1 MRLEARKYLFDI
13 QRAAESIATF
23 CQGRTF
29 EQYLRD
35 ELLQAA
41 VERKFGIIGEALGR
55 LHAEDAETARR
66 IPEHRRIVAF
76 RNIIVHGYA
85 NVDPRIV
92 WGVVEAD
99 LAALRAAVSALLAE
113 AGRS

>member
-13 QRAAESIATF
+13 QRAADSIAGF
-23 CQGRTF
+23 CKGKDF
-29 EQYLRD
+29 EQYRRD

-41 VERKFGIIGEALGR
+41 VERKFGIIGEALAR
-55 LHAEDAETARR
+55 LHAEDPATARR
-66 IPEHRRIVAF
+66 IPEHRKIVAF

-85 NVDPRIV
+85 SVDTRIV

-99 LAALRAAVSALLAE
+99 LATLRATVTELLAE
-113 AGRS
+113 EEG